1 MRYSILLLFLITYN
15 GFSQSKDC
23 LKFKTGNF
31 KYTNPDFQHFT
42 ITRNDT
48 MQIEIDKNRDVTVK
62 ASIKWLSDCE
72 YLLTYK
78 EVINSSVQQII
89 GTKVKVQIIESNNNT
104 YLCRAVS
111 DDNLMDSKIEMIK
124 VE

>member
-1 MRYSILLLFLITYN
+1 MTTR
-15 GFSQSKDC
+15 KDSC
-23 LKFKTGNF
+23 GSEGTF
-31 KYTNPDFQHFT
+31 KYTNLDFQHFT
-42 ITRNDT
+42 IIRNDS
-48 MQIEIDKNRDVTVK
+48 MQIEVDKNRDVIVK

-104 YLCRAVS
+104 FLCRAVS

-124 VE
+124 IE